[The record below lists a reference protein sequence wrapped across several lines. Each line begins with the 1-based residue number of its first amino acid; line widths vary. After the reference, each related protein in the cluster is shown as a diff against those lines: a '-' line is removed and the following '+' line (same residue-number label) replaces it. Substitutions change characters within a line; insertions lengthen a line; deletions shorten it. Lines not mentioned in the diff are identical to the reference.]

1 MIRINLL
8 PFRLARKKENIRR
21 QVSVFFLSL
30 IFIFLAL
37 GWALSMLNNKISLTQ
52 NEASQVRAESLMYKK
67 KADKVTQIKKN
78 LAILEE
84 KLAIV
89 ENLKKRKNE
98 QQILLE
104 ELAQRLVKTK
114 MWLFSV
120 AADAQTVSLKGIAFD
135 NPTIAAFMRNL
146 ESSQLFRTVDLKLSK
161 TKEFNNNLRLKE
173 FEISCTKRVAEPAL
187 DETDK
192 GGKSTKREK

>member
-30 IFIFLAL
+30 IFVFLAF
-37 GWALSMLNNKISLTQ
+37 GWVISTLNNKISLTQ
-52 NEASQVRAESLMYKK
+52 NETAQVRAESLMYKK

-104 ELAQRLVKTK
+104 ALAQRLVKTK

-146 ESSQLFRTVDLKLSK
+146 ESSQLFGTVDLKLSK
-161 TKEFNNNLRLKE
+161 TKEFNDNLRLKE
-173 FEISCTKRVAEPAL
+173 FEISCTKRLSEPAP

-192 GGKSTKREK
+192 GGKSTKRKK

>member
-30 IFIFLAL
+30 VFIILAL
-37 GWALSMLNNKISLTQ
+37 VWVFVLLNNELSRTQ
-52 NEASQVRAESLMYKK
+52 NEVAQVRAESLKYKK
-67 KADKVTQIKKN
+67 EADKVSRIKKN
-78 LAILEE
+78 LAILED

-89 ENLKKRKNE
+89 ETLKKRKNE

-104 ELAQRLVKTK
+104 QLAQRLVKTK
-114 MWLFSV
+114 MWLSSV

-135 NPTIAAFMRNL
+135 NPTIAEFMRNL
-146 ESSQLFRTVDLKLSK
+146 ENSQIIGAVDLKLSR
-161 TKEFNNNLRLKE
+161 TKEFDNNIRLKE
-173 FEISCTKRVAEPAL
+173 FEISCTKILPEPAS
-187 DETDK
+187 DEADK
-192 GGKSTKREK
+192 DGKSKKGKK

>member
-30 IFIFLAL
+30 VFVSLAL
-37 GWALSMLNNKISLTQ
+37 VWVFFTLDTELSRTRG
-52 NEASQVRAESLMYKK
+52 EVAQVKAESLKYKK
-67 KADKVTQIKKN
+67 KADKVSRIKRN
-78 LAILEE
+78 LATLEN

-89 ENLKKRKNE
+89 EALKKRKNE

-104 ELAQRLVKTK
+104 QLAQQVVKTR
-114 MWLFSV
+114 MWLSSV
-120 AADAQTVSLKGIAFD
+120 VADARIVSLKGVAFD

-146 ESSQLFRTVDLKLSK
+146 ENSRMFEVVNLKLSR
-161 TKEFNNNLRLKE
+161 TREFDNNIRLKA
-173 FEISCTKRVAEPAL
+173 FEISCTKIPPEPAPGK
-187 DETDK
+187 D
-192 GGKSTKREK
+192 GKSRKRKK

>member
-30 IFIFLAL
+30 VFIILAL
-37 GWALSMLNNKISLTQ
+37 VWVFVQLNNELSRTQ
-52 NEASQVRAESLMYKK
+52 NEVAQVRAESLKYKK
-67 KADKVTQIKKN
+67 KADKVSRIKKD
-78 LAILEE
+78 LAILED

-89 ENLKKRKNE
+89 ATLKKRKNE
-98 QQILLE
+98 HQILLE
-104 ELAQRLVKTK
+104 QLAQRIVKTK
-114 MWLFSV
+114 MWLSSV

-135 NPTIAAFMRNL
+135 NPTIAEFMRNL
-146 ESSQLFRTVDLKLSK
+146 ENSQMIGAVDLKLSR
-161 TKEFNNNLRLKE
+161 TKEFDNNIRLKE
-173 FEISCTKRVAEPAL
+173 FEISCTKRLPDPAS

-192 GGKSTKREK
+192 DETSQKRKK

>member
-30 IFIFLAL
+30 VFIIIAL
-37 GWALSMLNNKISLTQ
+37 VWVLFMLNNEISRTQ
-52 NEASQVRAESLMYKK
+52 SEVAQVRTESLKYKN
-67 KADKVTQIKKN
+67 KADKVSRIKKN
-78 LAILEE
+78 LATLED

-89 ENLKKRKNE
+89 ETLKKRKHE

-104 ELAQRLVKTK
+104 QLADRLVKTK
-114 MWLFSV
+114 MWLSSV
-120 AADAQTVSLKGIAFD
+120 SADAKTVSIKGIAFD

-146 ESSQLFRTVDLKLSK
+146 EDSPMFGAVDLKLSK
-161 TKEFNNNLRLKE
+161 TKVLHDNIRLKE
-173 FEISCTKRVAEPAL
+173 FAISCTKIVPKPASQK
-187 DETDK
+187 TD
-192 GGKSTKREK
+192 

>member
-30 IFIFLAL
+30 ICIILAL
-37 GWALSMLNNKISLTQ
+37 GWVVFTLDDKLSRTQ
-52 NEASQVRAESLMYKK
+52 NEIAQVRAESLKYKE
-67 KADKVTQIKKN
+67 KADKVSRIEKN
-78 LAILEE
+78 LAVLED

-89 ENLKKRKNE
+89 ETLKKRKNE

-104 ELAQRLVKTK
+104 QLADRLVETK
-114 MWLFSV
+114 MWLSSV
-120 AADAQTVSLKGIAFD
+120 AADAQTVFLKGIAFD

-146 ESSQLFRTVDLKLSK
+146 ENSPMFGAVDLKLSK
-161 TKEFNNNLRLKE
+161 AKVFHDDIRLKE
-173 FEISCTKRVAEPAL
+173 FEISCTKIVPEPAS
-187 DETDK
+187 DK
-192 GGKSTKREK
+192 TKKDGKSKKGKR

>member
-30 IFIFLAL
+30 VLIILAL
-37 GWALSMLNNKISLTQ
+37 VWVFVQLNNELARTQ
-52 NEASQVRAESLMYKK
+52 NEVAQVRAESLKYKK
-67 KADKVTQIKKN
+67 KADKVSRIKKD
-78 LAILEE
+78 LAILKD

-89 ENLKKRKNE
+89 DTLKKRKNE
-98 QQILLE
+98 HQILLE
-104 ELAQRLVKTK
+104 QLAQRLVKTK
-114 MWLFSV
+114 MWLSSV

-135 NPTIAAFMRNL
+135 NPTIAEFMRNL
-146 ESSQLFRTVDLKLSK
+146 ENSQMIGAVDLKLSR
-161 TKEFNNNLRLKE
+161 TKEFDNNTRLKE
-173 FEISCTKRVAEPAL
+173 FEISCTKRLPDPAS

-192 GGKSTKREK
+192 DGTSQKRKK

>member
-21 QVSVFFLSL
+21 QVSVFFLAL

-37 GWALSMLNNKISLTQ
+37 GWVIFILNNKITLTQ
-52 NEASQVRAESLMYKK
+52 DEAAQVRAESLKYKK

-84 KLAIV
+84 KLTIV

-104 ELAQRLVKTK
+104 ELAQRIVTTK

-120 AADAQTVSLKGIAFD
+120 TADAQTVSLKGIAFD

-146 ESSQLFRTVDLKLSK
+146 ESSQLFTTVDLKLSK
-161 TKEFNNNLRLKE
+161 IKEFDNNIRLKE
-173 FEISCTKRVAEPAL
+173 FEISCTKRLSEPAP
-187 DETDK
+187 EKTDK
-192 GGKSTKREK
+192 GGKSTKRKK

>member
-8 PFRLARKKENIRR
+8 PFRLARKKENIRQ
-21 QVSVFFLSL
+21 QVSVFSLSL
-30 IFIFLAL
+30 ICIFLAL
-37 GWALSMLNNKISLTQ
+37 SWVIFALNDEISRTQ
-52 NEASQVRAESLMYKK
+52 NEAAQVKAESLKYKK
-67 KADKVTQIKKN
+67 KADKVSQIKKN

-104 ELAQRLVKTK
+104 ELAQRLIKTK

-120 AADAQTVSLKGIAFD
+120 GADAQTVSLKGIAFD

-146 ESSQLFRTVDLKLSK
+146 ESSQLFGTVDLKLSK
-161 TKEFNNNLRLKE
+161 IKEFSDNIRLKE
-173 FEISCTKRVAEPAL
+173 FEISCTKRLSEPAPG
-187 DETDK
+187 ETDK
-192 GGKSTKREK
+192 GGKSAKRKK

>member
-30 IFIFLAL
+30 VFIILTL
-37 GWALSMLNNKISLTQ
+37 VWGLITLNNELSRTQ
-52 NEASQVRAESLMYKK
+52 HEAAQVKAESLKYKK
-67 KADKVTQIKKN
+67 KANKVSRIKKN
-78 LAILEE
+78 LKILED

-89 ENLKKRKNE
+89 ETLKKRKNE

-104 ELAQRLVKTK
+104 QLAQQLVETK
-114 MWLFSV
+114 MWLSSV
-120 AADAQTVSLKGIAFD
+120 TADARSVSLKGIALD

-146 ESSQLFRTVDLKLSK
+146 ENSPMFGAVDLKLSK
-161 TKEFNNNLRLKE
+161 TKEFDHNVRLKE
-173 FEISCTKRVAEPAL
+173 FAISCTKIVPGSG
-187 DETDK
+187 DTNKD
-192 GGKSTKREK
+192 GKSKKGKK